1 MSSGSTGALT
11 AMPLGVHTE
20 PGSDYQHY
28 LNNVSTTSSFG
39 DWYGRLW
46 GGGSQMLPSCSGR
59 LRNNV
64 CIGILAGSLILSGAG
79 CWAVWG
85 PLIAVSAA
93 GGATVVASKTRS
105 TTRPNTAP
113 APDQTEAGRAAPA
126 STAQV
131 ASARTPGSPLSA
143 ANPAPTL
150 ATAVLAPRT
159 EIQSPRKP
167 HSSRRHH
174 VRGVVASRRSRHKK
188 QAKLTTK
195 VVRTASDAPGD
206 LPPTSIVAVP

>member
-1 MSSGSTGALT
+1 
-11 AMPLGVHTE
+11 
-20 PGSDYQHY
+20 
-28 LNNVSTTSSFG
+28 
-39 DWYGRLW
+39 
-46 GGGSQMLPSCSGR
+46 MLPSCWVR

-64 CIGILAGSLILSGAG
+64 YIGILAGSLVLSGAG

-113 APDQTEAGRAAPA
+113 APDQTDAGRAAPA
-126 STAQV
+126 STPQV
-131 ASARTPGSPLSA
+131 AFAEPPGSPLSA

-150 ATAVLAPRT
+150 ATAVLTPQT
-159 EIQSPRKP
+159 EIQSPPKL

-174 VRGVVASRRSRHKK
+174 VRAAVASRRSRHKK
-188 QAKLTTK
+188 
-195 VVRTASDAPGD
+195 
-206 LPPTSIVAVP
+206 